1 MPEWQEMTL
10 MRIFV
15 SENDRFEKRPLFEA
29 VVELLLKEGFSG
41 ATVLKGAMGF
51 GCRSVMHTDRILRLS
66 QDLPVVVEVVEEQ
79 AKIDAILPRIEGM
92 FQGGLITLE
101 KARVIRFGEKR
112 SDDQS
117 N

>member
-1 MPEWQEMTL
+1 MPELQEMTL

-15 SENDRFEKRPLFEA
+15 SENDRSGKQPLFEA
-29 VVELLLKEGFSG
+29 LMALLLKEGFSG

-51 GCRSVMHTDRILRLS
+51 GSSSIMHTDRILRLS
-66 QDLPVVVEVVEEQ
+66 QDLPVVIEVVEEQ
-79 AKIDAILPRIEGM
+79 AKIDAILPRIEAM

-101 KARVIRFGEKR
+101 KARVIRFGEKGFN
-112 SDDQS
+112 DQS

>member
-1 MPEWQEMTL
+1 MPELQEMTL
-10 MRIFV
+10 MRIFI
-15 SENDRFEKRPLFEA
+15 SENDRFGKQPLFEA
-29 VVELLLKEGFSG
+29 LMALLLKEGFSG

-51 GCRSVMHTDRILRLS
+51 GSSSIMHTDRILRLS

-79 AKIDAILPRIEGM
+79 GKIDAILPRIEGM

-101 KARVIRFGEKR
+101 KARVIRFGEKGLN
-112 SDDQS
+112 DQS